1 MRPRV
6 EVARHSFRPGS
17 IQSCDKIGAQKLT
30 REIVEIAIG
39 RFPGASRLENRIGQ
53 KRVARSRFSGK
64 ATQQSRI
71 QRE

>member
-1 MRPRV
+1 MRPWI

-30 REIVEIAIG
+30 REIVEVAIG
-39 RFPGASRLENRIGQ
+39 GFPGASRFENRIGQ
-53 KRVARSRFSGK
+53 KRVARSRLGGE

-71 QRE
+71 QRG